1 MKHFDPATAI
11 NAVQSLSSE
20 RGVNPS
26 INDSAT
32 FTFPHGQTM
41 TDTFHGETE
50 GYYLYSRHWNPSNM
64 ALCKSLAAMEDTEAA
79 WVTGSG
85 MAAITCA
92 LLHCVKQGDHIV
104 ASMTVYGGTF
114 AFLNNYIKRFGVEV
128 TFVDTTNLAQ
138 VKAACKK
145 NTKVIYTET
154 MSNPLLRICNVGELR
169 KIADKFGA
177 KLIVDNTFTP
187 MIFTPHRL
195 GAHIVVY
202 SMTKFINGK
211 NDCVAGAICGDN
223 EFINGLI
230 DVNCGTAMLLGPVL
244 DSFRATS
251 ILKNLYTLHIRMQQH
266 SRNAMYL
273 AEKFNS
279 IGIKA
284 NYTGLPSHI
293 DHKLMKKQMNP
304 QFGFGGMIAI
314 DLGTAKKANK
324 FMEAMQKQ
332 GIGFLAVSLGY
343 FRTLFSCSGKST
355 SSEVPEEFQ
364 KAMGMSE
371 GLVRFSVGLDN
382 DIEDTF
388 NQMAKILK
396 KEGFVK

>member
-355 SSEVPEEFQ
+355 SSEGPEEFQ